1 MQCAPMYRQA
11 NTTDFCQDGSHK
23 EQVSF
28 AGEPQERTKDL
39 CTVQV
44 TQHADV
50 RWYEQAAAE

>member
-1 MQCAPMYRQA
+1 MYRQA